1 MSRAPCPS
9 SSFQAPAQHTAGS
22 LNAPSPP
29 EMWRSQGFMHD
40 SGLFPQNTRSKS
52 PTWRLQVSYQ
62 LISDCHSRLIVL
74 VSKITEARSDLRGR
88 KQIPH
93 PFIGGRGMRAQEE
106 GKEWMGQLWSQ
117 ATPPTTQGLGINP
130 WDLCFSALPQLP
142 GGLDAPV
149 HSSSF

>member
-1 MSRAPCPS
+1 
-9 SSFQAPAQHTAGS
+9 
-22 LNAPSPP
+22 
-29 EMWRSQGFMHD
+29 MHD